1 MSMHTVFKALACIAA
16 VVVVGGCSRGDN
28 AGASQIA
35 YELPQKPDLHAK
47 VIPEKYDDGTLTV
60 SGVVKN
66 AATLNGNPVKV
77 RGRVVKVSVCTPD
90 QVCDAEASV
99 QLTDDV
105 ESSTR
110 ILTVMDPSEGLYHD
124 LVKEFQVGALV
135 TVEGKLSMWSLTG
148 RTINMDG
155 IVLLDKPA
163 DAQTAEGAAA
173 QAAGTAPAANQ

>member
-1 MSMHTVFKALACIAA
+1 MSMQTIFKSLACVA
-16 VVVVGGCSRGDN
+16 VVVLAAGCSKGDKT
-28 AGASQIA
+28 GPQIA
-35 YELPQKPDLHAK
+35 FELPPKPDLHSKA
-47 VIPEKYDDGTLTV
+47 IPEKYDDGTLTV

-77 RGRVVKVSVCTPD
+77 RGKVVKVSVCTPGE
-90 QVCDAEASV
+90 VCDGEESV

-105 ESSTR
+105 EKSTR

-124 LVKEFQVGALV
+124 LAKEFQVGALV

-155 IVLLDKPA
+155 ILLLDKPKEVLA
-163 DAQTAEGAAA
+163 AEAAA
-173 QAAGTAPAANQ
+173 AAAAEAAAKK